1 MKERLIERVGQSSH
15 WLSELVQELTGPS
28 KTELIED
35 DPATPEYN
43 FDVIS
48 ETLSELESL
57 HPELF
62 ENLPFKNV
70 A

>member
-1 MKERLIERVGQSSH
+1 MVEI
-15 WLSELVQELTGPS
+15 VQELTGPS
-28 KTELIED
+28 KTELTDD
-35 DPATPEYN
+35 DPSTTEYN

-62 ENLPFKNV
+62 ENLPFQNV
-70 A
+70 VQDNILPTDN